1 MAHRQRRGSVRFAP
15 ALLFTFA
22 VANPSAGVIA
32 ATFSA
37 DRSTSY
43 EISAQDLGAALNAF
57 GIRAGLQLTYTNDL
71 VAGLKNSPL
80 DGVYTVESALSR
92 LLAGTGLTWRYLN
105 DRAIILERQIAAVS
119 PKLAPAPPR
128 DLNTARSARRRE
140 VNENRSSIEFALEVL
155 VVTGSRISR
164 NGYQAPTPLA
174 VLDVTTNQ
182 ASSTTNVADFV
193 NTMPIFAGSS
203 TPAATSVNVSQG
215 TSGVNAL
222 NLRGL
227 GTGRTVVLLDGQ
239 RSVGAFLT
247 GAVDINSF
255 PQQLIQRVE
264 VVTGGASAVYGS
276 DAVGGVAN
284 FILDK
289 TFEGIKADASA
300 GITSYGDDKNYRLA
314 LSAGFPFGGGRG
326 HILLSGEEV
335 DKEGVVNGS
344 GGVGR
349 RPWMG
354 AGWTI
359 IRTPGYSYV
368 TGAGGGPELLVRDRV
383 DLSVATHGG
392 IIISGPLSGTAFGP
406 GGVPYQ
412 FTYGELSDGRNMQ
425 GGDWK
430 SVATREDRG
439 NSLDP
444 SESRQN
450 LFVRA
455 AYDITDNTNLFGQ
468 LSWAHTGTRA
478 MCCSQFSVGN
488 LVVKSDNAF
497 LRREISPQQ
506 SALLSQVDSMVLG
519 TMHYDLPPDF
529 GQNDRIVSRYVFG
542 GLGTFDVFA
551 VPWKWDAYYQYG
563 ISRNSLNAPDIF
575 SRSRLAEASDA
586 VVSPV
591 SGLIVCR
598 STLDAPNNGCVPYNL
613 FGTGV
618 NSGAAVDYL
627 TGLSHLSQTLKQ
639 EVWAASVTGEPF
651 TNWAG
656 PVSLAL
662 NFEHR
667 AESVSGASDPASQ
680 VSDWLSG
687 NYRPTRGS
695 YEVTEGAL
703 ETVVPLASQR
713 NWAKSWDLQAA
724 ARFTGYSVSGFAV
737 TWKVGT
743 TYAPVPDIKL
753 RLTRSRDIRAP
764 NLQELFA
771 GGTAGS
777 TGVFDPFTNATP
789 TALGL
794 ATGNLQLNPEK
805 ADTVG
810 VGAVVQ
816 PYFIPN
822 FSASVDYWDIRI
834 KDAIGSLARQQQI
847 DLCFKGGV
855 GSALFCEG
863 ITRNASGTIIQV
875 ATKPFNLAINRASGF
890 DFEASYHLQ
899 ASDLVESWR
908 GSLSLQASAT
918 TYLENFSN
926 NGVDEPTDTAGEN
939 AAANP
944 PKWRYRATFA
954 YEDDSLKA
962 SLTGRGVNSGVYSNS
977 YIECTSACPLST
989 GTHRTIDNNRI
1000 NGALYWDAAVSY
1012 GVEIQG
1018 FRTSEMYLNVKNLA
1032 NKSPPVVAPLGTGS
1046 SFWTPLSNPNL
1057 YDLLGRVFRV
1067 GVRFRN

>member
-1 MAHRQRRGSVRFAP
+1 
-15 ALLFTFA
+15 
-22 VANPSAGVIA
+22 
-32 ATFSA
+32 
-37 DRSTSY
+37 
-43 EISAQDLGAALNAF
+43 
-57 GIRAGLQLTYTNDL
+57 
-71 VAGLKNSPL
+71 
-80 DGVYTVESALSR
+80 
-92 LLAGTGLTWRYLN
+92 
-105 DRAIILERQIAAVS
+105 
-119 PKLAPAPPR
+119 
-128 DLNTARSARRRE
+128 
-140 VNENRSSIEFALEVL
+140 
-155 VVTGSRISR
+155 
-164 NGYQAPTPLA
+164 
-174 VLDVTTNQ
+174 
-182 ASSTTNVADFV
+182 
-193 NTMPIFAGSS
+193 
-203 TPAATSVNVSQG
+203 
-215 TSGVNAL
+215 
-222 NLRGL
+222 
-227 GTGRTVVLLDGQ
+227 
-239 RSVGAFLT
+239 
-247 GAVDINSF
+247 
-255 PQQLIQRVE
+255 
-264 VVTGGASAVYGS
+264 
-276 DAVGGVAN
+276 
-284 FILDK
+284 
-289 TFEGIKADASA
+289 
-300 GITSYGDDKNYRLA
+300 
-314 LSAGFPFGGGRG
+314 
-326 HILLSGEEV
+326 
-335 DKEGVVNGS
+335 
-344 GGVGR
+344 
-349 RPWMG
+349 
-354 AGWTI
+354 
-359 IRTPGYSYV
+359 
-368 TGAGGGPELLVRDRV
+368 
-383 DLSVATHGG
+383 
-392 IIISGPLSGTAFGP
+392 
-406 GGVPYQ
+406 
-412 FTYGELSDGRNMQ
+412 
-425 GGDWK
+425 
-430 SVATREDRG
+430 
-439 NSLDP
+439 
-444 SESRQN
+444 
-450 LFVRA
+450 
-455 AYDITDNTNLFGQ
+455 
-468 LSWAHTGTRA
+468 
-478 MCCSQFSVGN
+478 
-488 LVVKSDNAF
+488 
-497 LRREISPQQ
+497 
-506 SALLSQVDSMVLG
+506 
-519 TMHYDLPPDF
+519 
-529 GQNDRIVSRYVFG
+529 
-542 GLGTFDVFA
+542 
-551 VPWKWDAYYQYG
+551 
-563 ISRNSLNAPDIF
+563 
-575 SRSRLAEASDA
+575 
-586 VVSPV
+586 
-591 SGLIVCR
+591 
-598 STLDAPNNGCVPYNL
+598 
-613 FGTGV
+613 
-618 NSGAAVDYL
+618 
-627 TGLSHLSQTLKQ
+627 
-639 EVWAASVTGEPF
+639 
-651 TNWAG
+651 
-656 PVSLAL
+656 
-662 NFEHR
+662 
-667 AESVSGASDPASQ
+667 
-680 VSDWLSG
+680 
-687 NYRPTRGS
+687 
-695 YEVTEGAL
+695 
-703 ETVVPLASQR
+703 
-713 NWAKSWDLQAA
+713 
-724 ARFTGYSVSGFAV
+724 V

-834 KDAIGSLARQQQI
+834 KDAIGSLARQQKI